1 MKPKAQNTIGEMI
14 DGAEQKVMNDLRE
27 QLRRQR
33 EINAELLGGLK
44 LALHVLELVR
54 EKHPRCPDD
63 DSFDAL
69 EFIRS
74 TIAKASSN

>member
-33 EINAELLGGLK
+33 EINAELLE
-44 LALHVLELVR
+44 ALQAIIGH
-54 EKHPRCPDD
+54 
-63 DSFDAL
+63 DAHL
-69 EFIRS
+69 LNPFRVEAARAAI
-74 TIAKASSN
+74 TKATGSN